1 MPISWTRH
9 SSKKVDAQTLEAEG
23 DATEVDKINFQS
35 LRDAASG
42 SSTDAVPLKVANPSP
57 EDEAEHKRKLNT
69 EKTAFISS
77 APTTLKRLIDRAVD
91 LRLLQSKAGASEF
104 TMAIGEKAAVVRKKT
119 GKLVTMKEQLVTK
132 QTSCN
137 ETFIGDLTTSV
148 ALNEQETKDLLECG
162 DKLGCRASKKRA
174 RNV

>member
-1 MPISWTRH
+1 M
-9 SSKKVDAQTLEAEG
+9 DAQTLEAEG

-42 SSTDAVPLKVANPSP
+42 SSTDAVPLKVENPSP
-57 EDEAEHKRKLNT
+57 VDEAEHKRKLNT
-69 EKTAFISS
+69 EKTAAFISS

-104 TMAIGEKAAVVRKKT
+104 TMAFGEKAAVVRKKMV
-119 GKLVTMKEQLVTK
+119 KLVTMKEQLVTK

-137 ETFIGDLTTSV
+137 EAFIGDLTTSV

-162 DKLGCRASKKRA
+162 DKLGCRTSKKRA